1 MSNNSQC
8 FLFSFLDKLE
18 TLEDTGSLHQVD
30 AEDNEFIA
38 LELLDELNAKPSET
52 AKHPMESLLDFCES
66 PGGMGNPFFEQYL
79 DIDDLFPD
87 LPHLDTMD
95 LGFGVEHTLPVSTSD
110 ICQSDVVRME
120 TAGTTEYSD
129 VASPGSDAIDAA
141 SLGSDSEVFS
151 SAGDLTDM
159 ALSPESVVDVVSLEE
174 DCKSL
179 LLYTHQLTSD
189 SNGEKMAD
197 TAAEEIT
204 VIQTSDALTLLTQEL
219 LQSSVSIVPVAS
231 PTSVE
236 NVASSSEYISTV
248 TVDIADIFSLSD
260 DLGHAH
266 NVSLP
271 SEGGVCTVS
280 QESSAHVQSNQKR
293 KRVNS
298 ADVCKSPSKKVKYEN
313 FDKESDY
320 DEFMSISST
329 LDKQTVRRLKN
340 NIASKHARAARR
352 QKEQDLFQQE
362 EELEK
367 SNAELRK
374 QVQELEQL
382 TTTLRKVLVAKLSG
396 VNCPA

>member
-1 MSNNSQC
+1 M
-8 FLFSFLDKLE
+8 E
-18 TLEDTGSLHQVD
+18 TLEDTGSLHQID

-52 AKHPMESLLDFCES
+52 AKYPIESLLDFCES
-66 PGGMGNPFFEQYL
+66 PGGMDNPFFEHYL
-79 DIDDLFPD
+79 DINDLFPD

-271 SEGGVCTVS
+271 SESGVCTVS

-313 FDKESDY
+313 LDKESDY
-320 DEFMSISST
+320 DEVMSISST

>member
-1 MSNNSQC
+1 M
-8 FLFSFLDKLE
+8 E

-38 LELLDELNAKPSET
+38 LELLNELNAKPSET

-66 PGGMGNPFFEQYL
+66 PGGMDNPFLEQYL

-95 LGFGVEHTLPVSTSD
+95 LGFGVEHILPVSTSD

-129 VASPGSDAIDAA
+129 VASPGSDAIDAV

-179 LLYTHQLTSD
+179 LLCTHQLTSD

-197 TAAEEIT
+197 TATEEIT

-231 PTSVE
+231 PSLVE
-236 NVASSSEYISTV
+236 NVASSSENISTV

-260 DLGHAH
+260 DLGNAH

-271 SEGGVCTVS
+271 SVGGVCTVS
-280 QESSAHVQSNQKR
+280 QESSAHVQANQKR

-313 FDKESDY
+313 LDKESDY
-320 DEFMSISST
+320 DEFMSTSST

>member
-129 VASPGSDAIDAA
+129 VASPGSDAIDAV

-179 LLYTHQLTSD
+179 LSCTHQLTSD

-271 SEGGVCTVS
+271 SESGVCTVS

-313 FDKESDY
+313 LDKESDY
-320 DEFMSISST
+320 DEVMSISST

>member
-1 MSNNSQC
+1 M
-8 FLFSFLDKLE
+8 E
-18 TLEDTGSLHQVD
+18 TLEDTGSLHQID

-52 AKHPMESLLDFCES
+52 AKYPMESLLDFCES
-66 PGGMGNPFFEQYL
+66 PGGMDNPFFEQYL

-129 VASPGSDAIDAA
+129 VASPGSDAIDAV

-197 TAAEEIT
+197 AAAEEIT

-236 NVASSSEYISTV
+236 NVASSSENISTV

-280 QESSAHVQSNQKR
+280 LESSAHVQSNQKR
-293 KRVNS
+293 KRVDS
-298 ADVCKSPSKKVKYEN
+298 ADVCKPPSKKVKYEN
-313 FDKESDY
+313 LDKESDY

-374 QVQELEQL
+374 QVRELEQL

>member
-1 MSNNSQC
+1 M
-8 FLFSFLDKLE
+8 E
-18 TLEDTGSLHQVD
+18 TLEDTGSLHQID

-38 LELLDELNAKPSET
+38 LELLNELNAKPSET
-52 AKHPMESLLDFCES
+52 AKYPIESLLDFCES
-66 PGGMGNPFFEQYL
+66 PGGMDNPFFEQYL

-129 VASPGSDAIDAA
+129 VASPGSDAIDAV

-197 TAAEEIT
+197 AAAEEIT

-236 NVASSSEYISTV
+236 NVASSSENISTV

-280 QESSAHVQSNQKR
+280 LESSAHVQSNQKR

-298 ADVCKSPSKKVKYEN
+298 ADVCKPPSKRVKYEN
-313 FDKESDY
+313 LDKESDY

>member
-1 MSNNSQC
+1 M
-8 FLFSFLDKLE
+8 E
-18 TLEDTGSLHQVD
+18 TLEDTGSLHQID

-52 AKHPMESLLDFCES
+52 AKYPIKSLLDFCES
-66 PGGMGNPFFEQYL
+66 PGGMDNPFFEQYL
-79 DIDDLFPD
+79 DINDLFPD

-129 VASPGSDAIDAA
+129 VASPGSDAIDAV

-236 NVASSSEYISTV
+236 NVASSSENISTV

-313 FDKESDY
+313 LDKESDY

-352 QKEQDLFQQE
+352 QKEQDLFQQK

>member
-1 MSNNSQC
+1 M
-8 FLFSFLDKLE
+8 E
-18 TLEDTGSLHQVD
+18 TLEDTGSLHQID

-52 AKHPMESLLDFCES
+52 AKYPIESLLDFCES

-179 LLYTHQLTSD
+179 LSCTHQLTSD

-271 SEGGVCTVS
+271 SESGVCTVS

>member
-1 MSNNSQC
+1 M
-8 FLFSFLDKLE
+8 
-18 TLEDTGSLHQVD
+18 EDTGSLHQID

-38 LELLDELNAKPSET
+38 LEFLDELNAKPSET
-52 AKHPMESLLDFCES
+52 AKYPIESLLDFCES
-66 PGGMGNPFFEQYL
+66 PGGMDNPFFEQYL

-129 VASPGSDAIDAA
+129 VASPGSDAIDAV

-159 ALSPESVVDVVSLEE
+159 ALSPETVVDVVSLEE

-236 NVASSSEYISTV
+236 NVASSSENISTV

-280 QESSAHVQSNQKR
+280 QESSAQVQSNQKR

-313 FDKESDY
+313 LDKESDY

>member
-18 TLEDTGSLHQVD
+18 TLEDTGSLHQID

-52 AKHPMESLLDFCES
+52 AKYPIESLLDFCES
-66 PGGMGNPFFEQYL
+66 PGGMDNPFFEQYL
-79 DIDDLFPD
+79 DINDLFPD

-129 VASPGSDAIDAA
+129 VASPGSDAIDAV

-179 LLYTHQLTSD
+179 LSCTHQLTSD

-271 SEGGVCTVS
+271 SESGVCTVS

>member
-1 MSNNSQC
+1 M
-8 FLFSFLDKLE
+8 E

-66 PGGMGNPFFEQYL
+66 PGGMDNPFFEQYL

-129 VASPGSDAIDAA
+129 VASPGSDAIDAV

-179 LLYTHQLTSD
+179 LLCTHQLTSD
-189 SNGEKMAD
+189 SNGEKWL
-197 TAAEEIT
+197 
-204 VIQTSDALTLLTQEL
+204 IQPQKKS
-219 LQSSVSIVPVAS
+219 QSS
-231 PTSVE
+231 
-236 NVASSSEYISTV
+236 
-248 TVDIADIFSLSD
+248 
-260 DLGHAH
+260 
-266 NVSLP
+266 
-271 SEGGVCTVS
+271 
-280 QESSAHVQSNQKR
+280 
-293 KRVNS
+293 
-298 ADVCKSPSKKVKYEN
+298 
-313 FDKESDY
+313 
-320 DEFMSISST
+320 
-329 LDKQTVRRLKN
+329 
-340 NIASKHARAARR
+340 KH
-352 QKEQDLFQQE
+352 QMH
-362 EELEK
+362 
-367 SNAELRK
+367 
-374 QVQELEQL
+374 
-382 TTTLRKVLVAKLSG
+382 
-396 VNCPA
+396 

>member
-18 TLEDTGSLHQVD
+18 TLEDTGSLHQID

-52 AKHPMESLLDFCES
+52 AKYPIESLLDFCES
-66 PGGMGNPFFEQYL
+66 PGGMDNPFFEQYL
-79 DIDDLFPD
+79 DINDLFPD

-129 VASPGSDAIDAA
+129 VASPGSDAIDAV

-179 LLYTHQLTSD
+179 LSCTHQLTSD

-313 FDKESDY
+313 LDKESDY
-320 DEFMSISST
+320 DEVMSISST

-374 QVQELEQL
+374 QVRELEQL

>member
-18 TLEDTGSLHQVD
+18 TLEDTGSLHQID

-52 AKHPMESLLDFCES
+52 AKYPIESLLDFCES
-66 PGGMGNPFFEQYL
+66 PGGMDNPFFEQYL
-79 DIDDLFPD
+79 DINDLFPD

-129 VASPGSDAIDAA
+129 VASPGSDAIDAV

-236 NVASSSEYISTV
+236 NVASSSENISTV
-248 TVDIADIFSLSD
+248 TVDIADIFSLSN

-271 SEGGVCTVS
+271 SESGVCTVS

-313 FDKESDY
+313 LDKESDY

>member
-1 MSNNSQC
+1 M
-8 FLFSFLDKLE
+8 
-18 TLEDTGSLHQVD
+18 EDTGSLHQID

-52 AKHPMESLLDFCES
+52 AKYPMESLLDFCES
-66 PGGMGNPFFEQYL
+66 PGGMDNPFFEQYL

-129 VASPGSDAIDAA
+129 VASPGSDAIDAV

-179 LLYTHQLTSD
+179 LSCTHQLTSD

-236 NVASSSEYISTV
+236 NVASSSENISTV

-271 SEGGVCTVS
+271 SEGGVCTVR
-280 QESSAHVQSNQKR
+280 QESSAHVQTNQKR

-313 FDKESDY
+313 LDESDF
-320 DEFMSISST
+320 DEVRSISST

-374 QVQELEQL
+374 QVRELEQL

>member
-1 MSNNSQC
+1 M
-8 FLFSFLDKLE
+8 E
-18 TLEDTGSLHQVD
+18 TLEDTGSLHQID

-52 AKHPMESLLDFCES
+52 AKYPIESLLDFCES
-66 PGGMGNPFFEQYL
+66 PGGMDNPFFEQYL

-129 VASPGSDAIDAA
+129 VASPGSDAIDAV

-197 TAAEEIT
+197 AAAEEIT

-236 NVASSSEYISTV
+236 NVASSSENISTV

-280 QESSAHVQSNQKR
+280 LESSAHVQSNQKR

-298 ADVCKSPSKKVKYEN
+298 ADVCKPPSKKVKYEN
-313 FDKESDY
+313 LDKESNY

>member
-1 MSNNSQC
+1 M
-8 FLFSFLDKLE
+8 E

-52 AKHPMESLLDFCES
+52 AKYPIESLLDFCES
-66 PGGMGNPFFEQYL
+66 PGGMDNPFFEQYL
-79 DIDDLFPD
+79 DINDLFPD

-129 VASPGSDAIDAA
+129 VASPGSDAIDAV

-231 PTSVE
+231 PSVE

-271 SEGGVCTVS
+271 SESGVCTVS

-374 QVQELEQL
+374 QVRELEQL

>member
-1 MSNNSQC
+1 M
-8 FLFSFLDKLE
+8 
-18 TLEDTGSLHQVD
+18 EDTGSLHQID

-52 AKHPMESLLDFCES
+52 AKYSIESLLDFCES
-66 PGGMGNPFFEQYL
+66 PGGMDNPFFEQYL

-129 VASPGSDAIDAA
+129 VASPGSDAIDAV

-159 ALSPESVVDVVSLEE
+159 ALSPETVVDVVSLEE

-236 NVASSSEYISTV
+236 NVASSSENISTV

-313 FDKESDY
+313 LDKESDY

>member
-1 MSNNSQC
+1 M
-8 FLFSFLDKLE
+8 
-18 TLEDTGSLHQVD
+18 EDTGSLHQID

-52 AKHPMESLLDFCES
+52 AKYPMESLLDFCES
-66 PGGMGNPFFEQYL
+66 PGGMDNPFFEQYL

-129 VASPGSDAIDAA
+129 VASPGSDAIDAV

-197 TAAEEIT
+197 AAAEEIT

-236 NVASSSEYISTV
+236 NVASSSENISTV

-280 QESSAHVQSNQKR
+280 LESSAHVQSNQKR
-293 KRVNS
+293 KRVDS
-298 ADVCKSPSKKVKYEN
+298 ADVCKPPSKKVKYEN
-313 FDKESDY
+313 LDKESDY

>member
-18 TLEDTGSLHQVD
+18 TLEDTGSLHQID

-52 AKHPMESLLDFCES
+52 AKYPIESLLDFCES
-66 PGGMGNPFFEQYL
+66 PGGMDNPFFEQYL
-79 DIDDLFPD
+79 DINDLFPD

-129 VASPGSDAIDAA
+129 VASPGSDAIDAV

-271 SEGGVCTVS
+271 SESGVCTVS

-313 FDKESDY
+313 FDKERDY

-367 SNAELRK
+367 SNAELCK

>member
-18 TLEDTGSLHQVD
+18 TLEDTGSLHQID

-52 AKHPMESLLDFCES
+52 AKYPIESLLDFCES
-66 PGGMGNPFFEQYL
+66 PGGMDNPFFEQYL
-79 DIDDLFPD
+79 DINDLFPD

-129 VASPGSDAIDAA
+129 VASPGSDAIDAV

-231 PTSVE
+231 PMSVE

-271 SEGGVCTVS
+271 SESGVCTVS

-313 FDKESDY
+313 LDKESDY
-320 DEFMSISST
+320 DEVMSISST

>member
-18 TLEDTGSLHQVD
+18 TLEDTGSLHQID

-52 AKHPMESLLDFCES
+52 AKYPIKSLLDFCES
-66 PGGMGNPFFEQYL
+66 PGGMDNPFFEQYL
-79 DIDDLFPD
+79 DINDLFPD

-129 VASPGSDAIDAA
+129 VASPGSDAIDAV

-236 NVASSSEYISTV
+236 NVASSSENISTV
-248 TVDIADIFSLSD
+248 TVDIADIFSLSN

-271 SEGGVCTVS
+271 SESGVCTVS

>member
-1 MSNNSQC
+1 M
-8 FLFSFLDKLE
+8 E
-18 TLEDTGSLHQVD
+18 TLEDTGSLHQID

-52 AKHPMESLLDFCES
+52 AKYPIESLLDFCES
-66 PGGMGNPFFEQYL
+66 PGGMDNPFFEQYL
-79 DIDDLFPD
+79 DINDLFPD

-271 SEGGVCTVS
+271 SESGVCTVS

-340 NIASKHARAARR
+340 NTASKHARAARR

-367 SNAELRK
+367 SNTELRK

>member
-1 MSNNSQC
+1 M
-8 FLFSFLDKLE
+8 
-18 TLEDTGSLHQVD
+18 EDTGSLHQID

-38 LELLDELNAKPSET
+38 LEFLDELNAKPSET
-52 AKHPMESLLDFCES
+52 AKYSIESLLDFCES
-66 PGGMGNPFFEQYL
+66 PGGMDNPFFEQYL

-129 VASPGSDAIDAA
+129 VASPGSDAIDAV

-159 ALSPESVVDVVSLEE
+159 ALSPETVVDVVSLEE

-236 NVASSSEYISTV
+236 NVASSSENISTV

-313 FDKESDY
+313 LDKESDY

>member
-18 TLEDTGSLHQVD
+18 TLEDTGSLHQID

-52 AKHPMESLLDFCES
+52 AKYPIESLLDFCES
-66 PGGMGNPFFEQYL
+66 PGGMDNPFFEQYL
-79 DIDDLFPD
+79 DINDLFPD

-129 VASPGSDAIDAA
+129 VASPGSDAIDAV

-179 LLYTHQLTSD
+179 LSCTHQLTSD

-197 TAAEEIT
+197 TAVEEIT

-231 PTSVE
+231 PSVE

-271 SEGGVCTVS
+271 SESGVCTVS

>member
-18 TLEDTGSLHQVD
+18 TLEDTGSLHQID

-52 AKHPMESLLDFCES
+52 AKYPIESLLDFCES
-66 PGGMGNPFFEQYL
+66 PGGMDNPFFEQYL

-129 VASPGSDAIDAA
+129 VASPGSDAIDAV

-236 NVASSSEYISTV
+236 NVASSSENISTV

-313 FDKESDY
+313 LDKESDY

-367 SNAELRK
+367 SNAELCK

>member
-1 MSNNSQC
+1 M
-8 FLFSFLDKLE
+8 
-18 TLEDTGSLHQVD
+18 EDTGSLHQID

-38 LELLDELNAKPSET
+38 LEFLDELNAKPSET
-52 AKHPMESLLDFCES
+52 AKYPIESLLDFCES
-66 PGGMGNPFFEQYL
+66 PGGMDNPFFEQYL

-95 LGFGVEHTLPVSTSD
+95 LGFGVEHTLPVSTAD

-129 VASPGSDAIDAA
+129 VASPGSDAIDAV

-236 NVASSSEYISTV
+236 NVASSSENISTV

-280 QESSAHVQSNQKR
+280 QESSAQVQSNQKR

-313 FDKESDY
+313 LDKESDY

>member
-1 MSNNSQC
+1 M
-8 FLFSFLDKLE
+8 
-18 TLEDTGSLHQVD
+18 EDTGSLHQID

-38 LELLDELNAKPSET
+38 LELLNELNAKPSET
-52 AKHPMESLLDFCES
+52 AKCPIESLLDFCES
-66 PGGMGNPFFEQYL
+66 PGGMDNPFFEQYL

-129 VASPGSDAIDAA
+129 VASPGSDAIDAV

-197 TAAEEIT
+197 AAAEEIT

-236 NVASSSEYISTV
+236 NVASSSENISTV

-280 QESSAHVQSNQKR
+280 LESSAHVQSNQKR

-298 ADVCKSPSKKVKYEN
+298 ADVCKPPSKRVKYEN
-313 FDKESDY
+313 LDKESDY

>member
-1 MSNNSQC
+1 M
-8 FLFSFLDKLE
+8 E

-38 LELLDELNAKPSET
+38 LELLNELNAKPSET

-66 PGGMGNPFFEQYL
+66 PGGMDNPFLEQYL

-95 LGFGVEHTLPVSTSD
+95 LGFGVEHILPVSTSD

-129 VASPGSDAIDAA
+129 VASPGSDAIDAV

-179 LLYTHQLTSD
+179 LSCTHQLTSD

-231 PTSVE
+231 PSLVE
-236 NVASSSEYISTV
+236 NVASSSENISTV

-260 DLGHAH
+260 DLGNAH

-271 SEGGVCTVS
+271 SVGGVCTVS
-280 QESSAHVQSNQKR
+280 QESSAHVQANQKR

-313 FDKESDY
+313 LDKESDY
-320 DEFMSISST
+320 DEFMSTSST

>member
-1 MSNNSQC
+1 M
-8 FLFSFLDKLE
+8 E

-38 LELLDELNAKPSET
+38 LELLDELNAKLSET

-66 PGGMGNPFFEQYL
+66 PGGMDNPFFEQYL

-95 LGFGVEHTLPVSTSD
+95 LGFGVVHTLPVSTSD

-129 VASPGSDAIDAA
+129 VASPGSDAIDAV

-179 LLYTHQLTSD
+179 LLCTHQLTSD
-189 SNGEKMAD
+189 SNEEKMAD

-231 PTSVE
+231 PMSVE
-236 NVASSSEYISTV
+236 NVASSSENISTV
-248 TVDIADIFSLSD
+248 TVDIAEIADIFSLSD

-266 NVSLP
+266 NVSLL
-271 SEGGVCTVS
+271 SESGVCTVS

-313 FDKESDY
+313 LDKESNY
-320 DEFMSISST
+320 DEVMSISGT

-374 QVQELEQL
+374 QVRELEQL

>member
-1 MSNNSQC
+1 M
-8 FLFSFLDKLE
+8 E
-18 TLEDTGSLHQVD
+18 TLEDTGSLHQID

-52 AKHPMESLLDFCES
+52 AKYPIESLLDFCES
-66 PGGMGNPFFEQYL
+66 PGGMDNPFFEHYL
-79 DIDDLFPD
+79 DINDLFPD

-313 FDKESDY
+313 LDKESDY
-320 DEFMSISST
+320 DEVMSISST

>member
-1 MSNNSQC
+1 M
-8 FLFSFLDKLE
+8 E

-38 LELLDELNAKPSET
+38 LELLNELNAKPSET

-66 PGGMGNPFFEQYL
+66 PGGMDNPFLEQYL

-95 LGFGVEHTLPVSTSD
+95 LGFGVEHILPVSTSD

-129 VASPGSDAIDAA
+129 VASPGSDAIDAV

-179 LLYTHQLTSD
+179 LSCTHQLTSD

-231 PTSVE
+231 PSLVE
-236 NVASSSEYISTV
+236 NVASSSENISTV

-260 DLGHAH
+260 DLGNAH

-271 SEGGVCTVS
+271 SVGGVCTVS
-280 QESSAHVQSNQKR
+280 QESSAHVQANQKR

-313 FDKESDY
+313 LDKESDY
-320 DEFMSISST
+320 DEVMCISST

-340 NIASKHARAARR
+340 NIDSKHARAARR

>member
-18 TLEDTGSLHQVD
+18 TLEDTGSLHQID

-129 VASPGSDAIDAA
+129 VASPGSDAIDAV

-179 LLYTHQLTSD
+179 LSCTHQLTSD

-231 PTSVE
+231 PMSVE
-236 NVASSSEYISTV
+236 NVASSSENISTV

-271 SEGGVCTVS
+271 SESGVCTVS

-313 FDKESDY
+313 LDKESDY
-320 DEFMSISST
+320 DEVMSISST

-367 SNAELRK
+367 SNAELCK

>member
-1 MSNNSQC
+1 M
-8 FLFSFLDKLE
+8 E

-38 LELLDELNAKPSET
+38 LEFLDELNAKPSET

-87 LPHLDTMD
+87 LPHLDTID

-129 VASPGSDAIDAA
+129 VASPGSDAIDAV

-231 PTSVE
+231 PMSVE
-236 NVASSSEYISTV
+236 NVASSSENISTV

-280 QESSAHVQSNQKR
+280 LESSAHVQSNQKR
-293 KRVNS
+293 NRVNS

-313 FDKESDY
+313 LDESDF
-320 DEFMSISST
+320 DEVRSISST

-374 QVQELEQL
+374 QVRELEQL

>member
-18 TLEDTGSLHQVD
+18 TLEDTGSLHQID

-52 AKHPMESLLDFCES
+52 AKYPIESLLDFCES
-66 PGGMGNPFFEQYL
+66 PGGMDNPFFEQYL
-79 DIDDLFPD
+79 DINDLFPD

-129 VASPGSDAIDAA
+129 VASPGSDAIDAV

-179 LLYTHQLTSD
+179 LSCTHQLTSD

-271 SEGGVCTVS
+271 SESGVCTVS

-313 FDKESDY
+313 FDKERDY

-367 SNAELRK
+367 SNAELCK

>member
-1 MSNNSQC
+1 M
-8 FLFSFLDKLE
+8 E

>member
-18 TLEDTGSLHQVD
+18 TLEDTGSLHQID

-52 AKHPMESLLDFCES
+52 AKYPIESLLDFCES
-66 PGGMGNPFFEQYL
+66 PGGMDNPFFEQYL
-79 DIDDLFPD
+79 DINDLFPD

-129 VASPGSDAIDAA
+129 VASPGSDAIDAV

-271 SEGGVCTVS
+271 SESGVCTVS

-313 FDKESDY
+313 FDKERDY

>member
-18 TLEDTGSLHQVD
+18 TLEDTGSLHQID

-52 AKHPMESLLDFCES
+52 AKYPIESLLDFCES
-66 PGGMGNPFFEQYL
+66 PGGMDNPFFEQYL
-79 DIDDLFPD
+79 DINDLFPD

-129 VASPGSDAIDAA
+129 VASPGSDAIDAV

-271 SEGGVCTVS
+271 SESGVCTVS

-313 FDKESDY
+313 LDKESDY
-320 DEFMSISST
+320 DEVMSISST

>member
-1 MSNNSQC
+1 M
-8 FLFSFLDKLE
+8 E
-18 TLEDTGSLHQVD
+18 TLEDTGSLHQID

-52 AKHPMESLLDFCES
+52 AKYPIESLLDFCES
-66 PGGMGNPFFEQYL
+66 PGGMDNPFFEQYL
-79 DIDDLFPD
+79 DINDLFPD

-129 VASPGSDAIDAA
+129 VASPGSDAIDAV

-179 LLYTHQLTSD
+179 LSCTHQLTSD

-271 SEGGVCTVS
+271 SESGVCTVS

>member
-1 MSNNSQC
+1 M
-8 FLFSFLDKLE
+8 E
-18 TLEDTGSLHQVD
+18 TLEDTGSLHQID

-52 AKHPMESLLDFCES
+52 AKYPIESLLDFCES
-66 PGGMGNPFFEQYL
+66 PGGMDNPFFEQYL

-129 VASPGSDAIDAA
+129 VASPGSDATDAV

-197 TAAEEIT
+197 AAAEEIT

-236 NVASSSEYISTV
+236 NVASSSENISTV

-280 QESSAHVQSNQKR
+280 LESSAHVQSNQKR

-298 ADVCKSPSKKVKYEN
+298 ADVCKPPSKKVKYEN
-313 FDKESDY
+313 LDKESNY

>member
-1 MSNNSQC
+1 M
-8 FLFSFLDKLE
+8 
-18 TLEDTGSLHQVD
+18 EDTGSLHQID

-66 PGGMGNPFFEQYL
+66 PGGMDNPFFEQYL

-129 VASPGSDAIDAA
+129 VASPGSDAIDAV

-236 NVASSSEYISTV
+236 NVASSSENISTV

-271 SEGGVCTVS
+271 SEGGVCTVR
-280 QESSAHVQSNQKR
+280 QESSAHVQTNQKR

-313 FDKESDY
+313 LDESDF
-320 DEFMSISST
+320 DEVRSISST

-374 QVQELEQL
+374 QVRELEQL

>member
-18 TLEDTGSLHQVD
+18 TLEDTGSLHQID

-52 AKHPMESLLDFCES
+52 AKYPIESLLDFCES
-66 PGGMGNPFFEQYL
+66 PGGMDNPFFEQYL
-79 DIDDLFPD
+79 DINDLFPD

-129 VASPGSDAIDAA
+129 VASPGSDAIDAV

-179 LLYTHQLTSD
+179 LSCTHQLTSD